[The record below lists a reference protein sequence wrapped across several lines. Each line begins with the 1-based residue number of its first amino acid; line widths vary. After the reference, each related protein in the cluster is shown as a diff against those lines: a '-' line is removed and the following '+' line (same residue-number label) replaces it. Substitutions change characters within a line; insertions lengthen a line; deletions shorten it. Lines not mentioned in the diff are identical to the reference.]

1 MKTFKIEN
9 EPKIESGFITPEN
22 YFDEFSSRV
31 MQQFPKEEP
40 KVISL
45 FSRRKNWVY
54 AAVAILVLALTIP
67 VYNNFYITLSEIDE
81 TTLENYISYYS
92 TISDADL
99 VNLLD
104 VNDIQKMS
112 VDINIQDQSIEYELS
127 NNKNLEE
134 YLSN

>member
-81 TTLENYISYYS
+81 TTLENYISYHS